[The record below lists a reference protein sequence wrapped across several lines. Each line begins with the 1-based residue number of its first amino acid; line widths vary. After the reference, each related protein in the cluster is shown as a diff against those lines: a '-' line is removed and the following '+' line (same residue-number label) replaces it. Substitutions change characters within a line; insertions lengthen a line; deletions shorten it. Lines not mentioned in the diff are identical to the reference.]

1 MKIQGRAQKR
11 QRRKRLNR
19 VQLITLGCSK
29 NRVDSEH
36 ILSKIEN
43 AGMEVVVSDRFPVR
57 DAKGNVVVMD
67 AVALNTCGFIN
78 DAKEESVNA
87 VLSAIEAKKSGYV
100 RAVYVFGCLSQ
111 RYRKELMAEMPEV
124 DGFFGVFDY
133 DDMLKAL
140 GVSKSVEGSVERHL
154 TTPGHYAYL
163 KISEGCNRRCAYC
176 SIPYIRGRHI
186 SVPMEQL
193 LEEAGLLAARGVKEL
208 IVVAQD
214 TTYYGLDLYGKR
226 KIAELLE
233 LLSKVNGI
241 EWIRLHYSYPAQFP
255 EDLLKVMAENPKIC
269 KYLDI
274 PLQHSSGKVL
284 ESMKREIDGIQT
296 QNLIGRIRESVPGV
310 VLRTTMI
317 VGFPTEDNR
326 EFVKLLEFVRKNKFE
341 RLGAFTYSEEEGT
354 YGAIHY
360 RDSVRKST
368 KQKRFDALME
378 LQAEISRSWNE
389 SRRGSE
395 ETVIIDS
402 FSDGV
407 FVARSQFESPEVDGE
422 ILIDESSL
430 YKRFGRDVEPCDI
443 IGTFAKVRITG
454 SDEYDLTAEFI

>member
-1 MKIQGRAQKR
+1 M
-11 QRRKRLNR
+11 NR

-140 GVSKSVEGSVERHL
+140 GVSESVEGSVERHL

-176 SIPYIRGRHI
+176 SIPYIRG
-186 SVPMEQL
+186 
-193 LEEAGLLAARGVKEL
+193 EEWGR
-208 IVVAQD
+208 
-214 TTYYGLDLYGKR
+214 R
-226 KIAELLE
+226 
-233 LLSKVNGI
+233 
-241 EWIRLHYSYPAQFP
+241 YSSH
-255 EDLLKVMAENPKIC
+255 L
-269 KYLDI
+269 
-274 PLQHSSGKVL
+274 
-284 ESMKREIDGIQT
+284 
-296 QNLIGRIRESVPGV
+296 
-310 VLRTTMI
+310 
-317 VGFPTEDNR
+317 
-326 EFVKLLEFVRKNKFE
+326 RKN
-341 RLGAFTYSEEEGT
+341 
-354 YGAIHY
+354 
-360 RDSVRKST
+360 
-368 KQKRFDALME
+368 
-378 LQAEISRSWNE
+378 
-389 SRRGSE
+389 
-395 ETVIIDS
+395 
-402 FSDGV
+402 
-407 FVARSQFESPEVDGE
+407 ARV
-422 ILIDESSL
+422 
-430 YKRFGRDVEPCDI
+430 K
-443 IGTFAKVRITG
+443 
-454 SDEYDLTAEFI
+454 